1 MVKVNFVTARHKRRK
16 KILKL
21 AKGYFG
27 SKSVLYK
34 TAHEQVMRSLQ
45 YAYRDRR
52 QKKRNLRKLWITRIS
67 AGCLNNDI
75 RYSQFMHGLLLSK
88 IEINRKMLADMVHNE
103 PQMFSNYVDLSKK
116 ALENKKNIKKI
127 ELNKQE
133 EKNKQEEL
141 KKIELH
147 KQEEKNK
154 QEELKKIELNK
165 QEEKNKQEELKKIEL
180 NKQEE
185 KNKQEELKKI
195 ELNKQE
201 ELKETKSENKK
212 NINQEKQEKE
222 LDLNSKLLPELRTL
236 AKKYKIQNVSKL
248 KKVDLINLLE
258 KKINKN
264 N

>member
-88 IEINRKMLADMVHNE
+88 IEINRKILADIVHNE

-127 ELNKQE
+127 ELQKQE
-133 EKNKQEEL
+133 EKNKQEKL
-141 KKIELH
+141 KEIELQ

-154 QEELKKIELNK
+154 QEKLKEIEL
-165 QEEKNKQEELKKIEL
+165 Q
-180 NKQEE
+180 
-185 KNKQEELKKI
+185 
-195 ELNKQE
+195 KQE
-201 ELKETKSENKK
+201 ELKETKFENEK
-212 NINQEKQEKE
+212 NINQEKQKKE
-222 LDLNSKLLPELRTL
+222 LDLNSKLLPELKKL

-258 KKINKN
+258 EKIEEKNKQK
-264 N
+264 

>member
-88 IEINRKMLADMVHNE
+88 IEINRKILADIVHNE

-116 ALENKKNIKKI
+116 ALENKKI
-127 ELNKQE
+127 
-133 EKNKQEEL
+133 L
-141 KKIELH
+141 KK
-147 KQEEKNK
+147 
-154 QEELKKIELNK
+154 
-165 QEEKNKQEELKKIEL
+165 
-180 NKQEE
+180 
-185 KNKQEELKKI
+185 
-195 ELNKQE
+195 
-201 ELKETKSENKK
+201 
-212 NINQEKQEKE
+212 
-222 LDLNSKLLPELRTL
+222 
-236 AKKYKIQNVSKL
+236 
-248 KKVDLINLLE
+248 
-258 KKINKN
+258 
-264 N
+264 

>member
-27 SKSVLYK
+27 SKSILYK

-75 RYSQFMHGLLLSK
+75 RYSQFIHGLLLSK

-103 PQMFSNYVDLSKK
+103 PKIFSNYVDLSKK
-116 ALENKKNIKKI
+116 VLENKKNIKKI
-127 ELNKQE
+127 ELQ
-133 EKNKQEEL
+133 
-141 KKIELH
+141 
-147 KQEEKNK
+147 
-154 QEELKKIELNK
+154 
-165 QEEKNKQEELKKIEL
+165 
-180 NKQEE
+180 
-185 KNKQEELKKI
+185 
-195 ELNKQE
+195 KQE
-201 ELKETKSENKK
+201 ELKETKSENEK

-248 KKVDLINLLE
+248 KKVNLIHMLE
-258 KKINKN
+258 NIINKK
-264 N
+264 